1 MLMDRVGY
9 FSAAW
14 LKEKLIKTR
23 EKVSSKENKQ
33 ALHPFREILDI
44 IKTPLS

>member
-23 EKVSSKENKQ
+23 EKVTSKKNKQ
-33 ALHPFREILDI
+33 EVFPFREFLNI
-44 IKTPLS
+44 IKAPLS

>member
-1 MLMDRVGY
+1 MDRFGY

-23 EKVSSKENKQ
+23 EKMSRKEKKQ
-33 ALHPFREILDI
+33 ALHPFREFLNML
-44 IKTPLS
+44 KTPLSLK

>member
-1 MLMDRVGY
+1 MDRVGY

-23 EKVSSKENKQ
+23 EKVSRKENK
-33 ALHPFREILDI
+33 
-44 IKTPLS
+44 